1 MGTRGIVWCVSCFYV
16 GVASV
21 SKGRECGVCLCGVY
35 SLLLRVFA
43 CHVQGEGAVCD
54 CVCVWGGGRSC
65 TVSTRLWISVLSP
78 TPTPPLGCQV
88 LIAFGRD
95 ASADYVIDSEL
106 YDPSSNSWSLSGAV
120 SSGRIYHAAVG
131 LNQGGAMFA
140 AGGALWGRVG
150 ASLCVVG
157 AGLCVCV
164 CVCEQWLGLHRHWDA
179 LVLKPG
185 VSCRAPEVCVCVR
198 HACVCVTVC
207 TICSRF
213 VTMCVLVCGCAA
225 VWQVS

>member
-1 MGTRGIVWCVSCFYV
+1 M
-16 GVASV
+16 
-21 SKGRECGVCLCGVY
+21 
-35 SLLLRVFA
+35 
-43 CHVQGEGAVCD
+43 
-54 CVCVWGGGRSC
+54 
-65 TVSTRLWISVLSP
+65 STRLCVNVLSP
-78 TPTPPLGCQV
+78 SPTPPLGCQV

-150 ASLCVVG
+150 ASVCVLWARGCVCACAYVNSG
-157 AGLCVCV
+157 WGFIVIGMLWCSSLVYRAVRQKCVCV
-164 CVCEQWLGLHRHWDA
+164 CAACMRVCDCVHDLLSICVD
-179 LVLKPG
+179 
-185 VSCRAPEVCVCVR
+185 VCPC
-198 HACVCVTVC
+198 
-207 TICSRF
+207 
-213 VTMCVLVCGCAA
+213 VCGCAA